1 MDTLHTA
8 IIQKHEADFVVSYKD
23 HMVMIQKELAEF
35 KKKSSVFYMNMK
47 KSEKIKML
55 ENSITWFREECIK
68 MANTIDEQKNQ
79 NKKLDAQMKFA
90 QQEIDSWHDEAKTLK
105 FQNVILKNTINQ
117 LKSPQLIGKY
127 EERGR

>member
-23 HMVMIQKELAEF
+23 HMVTIQKEMAEF

-68 MANTIDEQKNQ
+68 MAATIDEQKNR
-79 NKKLDAQMKFA
+79 NKKLNAQIKFA
-90 QQEIDSWHDEAKTLK
+90 NQEIGSWHEEAKTLK
-105 FQNVILKNTINQ
+105 FQNVLLRNTIN
-117 LKSPQLIGKY
+117 
-127 EERGR
+127 